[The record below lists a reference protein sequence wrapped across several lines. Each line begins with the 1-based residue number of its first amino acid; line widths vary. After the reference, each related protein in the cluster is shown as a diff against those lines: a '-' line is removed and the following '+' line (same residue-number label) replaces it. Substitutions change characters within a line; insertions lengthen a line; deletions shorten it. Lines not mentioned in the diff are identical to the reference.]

1 MVIEFIIY
9 FFIRVIEPQVEEK
22 IELVELKND
31 DFEMEVDADKNVNNI
46 ENQNNKAEAESK
58 SEIIFENYFEEA
70 LKVYKDY
77 IMGNSET
84 FKLPNLSSDQCKRVI
99 EQIEEIEHTIS
110 SRSFQAKRSIR
121 LLEKQSEV
129 TKK

>member
-1 MVIEFIIY
+1 
-9 FFIRVIEPQVEEK
+9 
-22 IELVELKND
+22 
-31 DFEMEVDADKNVNNI
+31 MEIDTDKNENNNQ
-46 ENQNNKAEAESK
+46 NQNNKVEAESK
-58 SEIIFENYFEEA
+58 SEILFENYFEEA

-129 TKK
+129 TKNN